1 MKKIIYI
8 LTAILLLASCGAE
21 ENSVEQVIASK
32 NLEVIRTKRSAI
44 TEDLKA
50 LETQI
55 SQLDEAILELD
66 DNAQLPLV
74 SVLNINSQEFHHYLE
89 LQGDVMTDQN
99 VLVYPQMAG
108 TLQRVYVKEG
118 QRVTKG
124 QVLGTIDDG
133 GLSSQLAQMKTQLAL
148 AKTTFERQEKLWKQN
163 IGSEIQYLQAK
174 TQYEAQ
180 ESGVKQLE
188 SVVGKSS
195 LKAPFSGIVDQII
208 KDQGTVVSPGPG
220 AEVFRVVNLKNMYVE
235 VEVPE
240 AHLPTVTPGKLVE
253 VHFPILGKTIQ
264 SKVKQ
269 TSNFINPGNRS
280 FRVEIPVSN
289 KDGNI
294 KPNLTAVAK
303 INDYT
308 NKNAIL
314 IPQSVL
320 SENAAGEQYVY
331 LAQKNGESEV
341 LSKKVIIELGKT
353 QGDNV
358 EVLSGLKA
366 GDNIIVEGARS
377 VRDNQQIKV
386 IEKI

>member
-21 ENSVEQVIASK
+21 ENSVEQAIASK

-253 VHFPILGKTIQ
+253 VHFPILGKTLQ

-331 LAQKNGESEV
+331 IVQKNGESEV

-366 GDNIIVEGARS
+366 GDKIIVEGARS

>member
-21 ENSVEQVIASK
+21 ENSVEQAIASK

-220 AEVFRVVNLKNMYVE
+220 AEVFRVVNLKNMFVE

-253 VHFPILGKTIQ
+253 VHFPILGKTLQ

-366 GDNIIVEGARS
+366 GDKIIVEGARS

>member
-21 ENSVEQVIASK
+21 ENSVEQAIASK

-253 VHFPILGKTIQ
+253 VHFPILGKTLQ

-366 GDNIIVEGARS
+366 GDKIIVEGARS